1 MDEPIEYAGFWIR
14 VVAYLVDAFLITL
27 VTLPILYFVYGPTYF
42 ESDHLILGGVDILLS
57 CVFPVVAVI
66 AFWALKSATPGK
78 MAFSAIIV
86 DARTGA
92 KPSVPQFI
100 ARYFCYIIS
109 ALPFLLGFLW
119 VAIDRRKQGWH
130 DKIAGTVV
138 IRQRP
143 PPVTFDR

>member
-1 MDEPIEYAGFWIR
+1 MDERIEYAGFWIR

-66 AFWALKSATPGK
+66 VFWALKSATRGK

>member
-1 MDEPIEYAGFWIR
+1 MDERIEYAGFWIR
-14 VVAYLVDAFLITL
+14 VVATFIDAFLISL

-42 ESDHLILGGVDILLS
+42 ESDEMFAGGVDVLLS
-57 CVFPVVAVI
+57 WVFPVVAVI

-100 ARYFCYIIS
+100 ARYFCYIIA
-109 ALPFLLGFLW
+109 ALPLLLGIIW
-119 VAIDRRKQGWH
+119 VGIDRRKQGWH

-138 IRQRP
+138 IRQRR